1 MDDLNQVFSSAY
13 KDGKLLETIH
23 EKARENWKNLD
34 VLVADLIRLHNS
46 KDINLI
52 ASFSTLKN
60 ELNSGAEFFSTRHIL
75 EKLLP
80 ELDAPIAEVMECVIN
95 LVKEAGQDMAAG
107 TLLPPFTD
115 FCASNASRPREAIS
129 LIERLPEKYFDLLPQ
144 VIIAGARLDVE
155 LYLDIAIRLAKS
167 DDIELRRRAA
177 FSLGRT
183 ENLKENSL
191 IEKAILCLEGTV
203 QEETDDRLLGDVI
216 DSVFNLWKQSKTYLE
231 RITVIIDKALL
242 QGGDYTLHAGARL
255 FGFNKELPTS
265 ILDSLLT
272 HLLRIKPENTGSL
285 EYIDFGLASLIEQGN
300 PKYLEFLENLLL
312 SNPEKLSMSVFDSA
326 MREFFKNQN
335 NTLNRLMTR
344 WFIKGDRVLCDG
356 ISEITDLAHE
366 SNIQL
371 AIESSDFDYSQS
383 NLVIFL
389 ARKAIGYLFSKPV
402 TAASIVVSLMHYAT
416 GETMQI
422 LINLLFD
429 FLLINY
435 PGKIGEYLRKK
446 IETETDEVKKSLE
459 TTIKLFDDYFEG
471 IKSTGNIPELY
482 PSQSQRDTYN
492 RRFSKIM
499 EQAMKDAQKD
509 SVLLSLVST
518 SVLLYGRKSI
528 DYVYTADGQSN
539 RMEIPLQAHS
549 TEIEF
554 PRTTNIDPF
563 GLDYTLRVFR
573 AERIKQ

>member
-1 MDDLNQVFSSAY
+1 MDDLNQIFSSAY

-75 EKLLP
+75 EKSLP

-129 LIERLPEKYFDLLPQ
+129 LIEKLPEKYFDLLPQ

-155 LYLDIAIRLAKS
+155 LYLDIAVRLAKS
-167 DDIELRRRAA
+167 DDIELRRRVA
-177 FSLGRT
+177 FSLGRI
-183 ENLKENSL
+183 ENIKESRL
-191 IEKAILCLEGTV
+191 IEKAILCLEGAV
-203 QEETDDRLLGDVI
+203 QEETDDRLLGNVI
-216 DSVFNLWKQSKTYLE
+216 DSVFNLWKQTKTHVE

-242 QGGDYTLHAGARL
+242 QGDDYTLHIGARL
-255 FGFNKELPTS
+255 FGFNKEIPTS
-265 ILDSLLT
+265 ILDSFLT

-285 EYIDFGLASLIEQGN
+285 NYLDHGLTYLIEQGSH
-300 PKYLEFLENLLL
+300 KGIVFLENLLL
-312 SNPEKLSMSVFDSA
+312 ENPEKLSIIIFDST
-326 MREFFKNQN
+326 MRELFKNQN
-335 NTLNRLMTR
+335 NILNRLMTR
-344 WFIKGDRVLCDG
+344 WFINGDRVLCDG
-356 ISEITDLAHE
+356 ISGITGLAHE
-366 SNIQL
+366 NNIQL
-371 AIESSDFDYSQS
+371 AVDPSDFDCSQS
-383 NLVIFL
+383 NLIIFL
-389 ARKAIGYLFSKPV
+389 ARKAIGYLFSTPV
-402 TAASIVVSLMHYAT
+402 TAASILVSLMHYAT

-435 PGKIGEYLRKK
+435 PGDVGDYLRKK
-446 IETETDEVKKSLE
+446 IGTETEDVKKSLE
-459 TTIKLFDDYFEG
+459 TTIKLYDDYFEG

-509 SVLLSLVST
+509 SVFLSFVST

-528 DYVYTADGQSN
+528 DYVYSTDGQFN

-554 PRTTNIDPF
+554 PRITNIDPF